1 MMTMDV
7 EVILVGILWRI
18 SIACMVRGYILR
30 AGQNES
36 FSREERLCGV
46 RRPFSFFKDFFLLA
60 ALWIRQKL
68 GKN

>member
-1 MMTMDV
+1 M
-7 EVILVGILWRI
+7 ERARFPRI
-18 SIACMVRGYILR
+18 GYNSPIRMRQIVYCARGLHESI
-30 AGQNES
+30 
-36 FSREERLCGV
+36 SREERLCGV